1 MSATAVIALVA
12 LRRKPPHCSDI
23 ATAKAMAIFRNEN
36 STDLAKKGEVP
47 ASGER
52 RAIGAAYATSPP
64 PQIPPYCAAGRH
76 LAEISANSSPEKSR
90 RLGLTAAVLRPL
102 MRMPID

>member
-36 STDLAKKGEVP
+36 STDLAKKGKCP
-47 ASGER
+47 HRASVVLSE
-52 RAIGAAYATSPP
+52 PP
-64 PQIPPYCAAGRH
+64 TLPR
-76 LAEISANSSPEKSR
+76 R
-90 RLGLTAAVLRPL
+90 RLKSHRTVPPAGIWLKFPQTARQKRV
-102 MRMPID
+102 DV